1 LPEEHRLKRPPTRW
15 GPGNTSAEEPRVI
28 EALDVAIT
36 PAIAASREAPGLAV
50 VIEVLRA
57 TSTIV
62 TALDNGAAGVIPA
75 RDVDE
80 ALGIQRR
87 LGRARTLLG
96 GERESK
102 LIDGFDLDNS
112 PASYAPDKVN
122 GKTVIFT
129 TTNGSRAL
137 IEAARGTTLVLCAAL
152 LNRAAVAAAIAQR
165 EDEEA
170 VIICAGNERALSF
183 EDLLCAG
190 ALVDA
195 LQQMERHLL
204 ITDAAR
210 TALTVWQAYGSRITT
225 AMASSAH
232 AKGLVKAGFSADI
245 ATCARLD
252 VSTCVPRY
260 ADGVIAKLGAAPTP
274 TVTP

>member
-1 LPEEHRLKRPPTRW
+1 
-15 GPGNTSAEEPRVI
+15 VI
-28 EALDVAIT
+28 ETVDVAIT
-36 PAIAASREAPGLAV
+36 PALAAGREPPAIAV
-50 VIEVLRA
+50 VIDVLRA

-62 TALDNGAAGVIPA
+62 TALDNGAVGVIPT
-75 RDVDE
+75 RDADE

-112 PASYAPDKVN
+112 PAAYTHEKVN

-137 IEAARGTTLVLCAAL
+137 VEAARGKTLVLCAAL
-152 LNRAAVAAAIAQR
+152 LNRAAVATALAQR
-165 EDEEA
+165 DDEEC
-170 VIICAGNERALSF
+170 VLVCAGNERALSF
-183 EDLLCAG
+183 EDVLCAG

-195 LQQMERHLL
+195 LQQIERHLL

-232 AKGLVKAGFSADI
+232 AKTLVRAGFSADI
-245 ATCARLD
+245 AACARLD
-252 VSTCVPRY
+252 TSTCVPRY
-260 ADGVIAKLGAAPTP
+260 ADGVIAKLTAAATS
-274 TVTP
+274 